1 MLHQAMHVE
10 ATTWA
15 EGSAVAT
22 QFTCSIVEDFTDKG
36 EIKSCCWDGGMEG
49 ALDSLCVP
57 SDGSA
62 LRWLGQLVEVQGKQG
77 HGEAAE

>member
-1 MLHQAMHVE
+1 
-10 ATTWA
+10 
-15 EGSAVAT
+15 
-22 QFTCSIVEDFTDKG
+22 
-36 EIKSCCWDGGMEG
+36 MEG
-49 ALDSLCVP
+49 ALDSLCVA

>member
-1 MLHQAMHVE
+1 MKDRVTLYIAGFCAATVAGLGVMLHQAMHVE

-36 EIKSCCWDGGMEG
+36 EIKSCCWDGRC
-49 ALDSLCVP
+49 ARFPV
-57 SDGSA
+57 
-62 LRWLGQLVEVQGKQG
+62 RRF
-77 HGEAAE
+77 

>member
-22 QFTCSIVEDFTDKG
+22 QFTCSIVEDFTDWV
-36 EIKSCCWDGGMEG
+36 KSRAAAGMEG
-49 ALDSLCVP
+49 ALDSLCVA